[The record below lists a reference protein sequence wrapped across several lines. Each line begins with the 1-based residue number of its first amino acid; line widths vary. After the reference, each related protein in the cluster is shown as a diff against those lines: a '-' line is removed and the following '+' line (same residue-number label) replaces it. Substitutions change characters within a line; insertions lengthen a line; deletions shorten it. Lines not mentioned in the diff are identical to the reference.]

1 MPTLKYE
8 KRLTRIICKTSSKYG
23 FQAIVPFILFHI
35 HLYSKACFMEQEGGI
50 ENILYL
56 HAWTINFDGD
66 NTSFECNPENLFLYI
81 SFLNILY
88 NLTSM
93 APKQSR
99 RDLIFTYL
107 HACSIKLENILCITN
122 LSTSALVFRIIV
134 LQYYSWNPFPFE
146 LTV

>member
-1 MPTLKYE
+1 MATIFLEHESFAKHPQNTTFK
-8 KRLTRIICKTSSKYG
+8 
-23 FQAIVPFILFHI
+23 QLFLENI

-66 NTSFECNPENLFLYI
+66 NTSFECIPENLFLYI

-134 LQYYSWNPFPFE
+134 LEYYSGNPFLSE

>member
-1 MPTLKYE
+1 
-8 KRLTRIICKTSSKYG
+8 
-23 FQAIVPFILFHI
+23 
-35 HLYSKACFMEQEGGI
+35 MEQEGGI

-56 HAWTINFDGD
+56 HAWTINFDVD

-107 HACSIKLENILCITN
+107 HVCSIKLENIFGN
-122 LSTSALVFRIIV
+122 DLSKLGIYIIEIMG
-134 LQYYSWNPFPFE
+134 LY
-146 LTV
+146 

>member
-1 MPTLKYE
+1 
-8 KRLTRIICKTSSKYG
+8 
-23 FQAIVPFILFHI
+23 
-35 HLYSKACFMEQEGGI
+35 MEQEGGI

-66 NTSFECNPENLFLYI
+66 NTSFECIPENLFLYI

-122 LSTSALVFRIIV
+122 LFTSALVFRIIV
-134 LQYYSWNPFPFE
+134 LQYYS
-146 LTV
+146 